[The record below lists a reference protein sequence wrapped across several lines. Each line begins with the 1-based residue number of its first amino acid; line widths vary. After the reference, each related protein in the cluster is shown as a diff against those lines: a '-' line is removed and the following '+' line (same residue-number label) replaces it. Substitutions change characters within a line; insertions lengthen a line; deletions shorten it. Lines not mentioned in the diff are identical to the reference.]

1 MPSAIEVTHVVATN
15 GNLRIR
21 TRGKEVADGVRAS
34 ATGAEGSSM
43 LVEEEVSIFA
53 KVVVP
58 RANTKENP
66 GGIPGEE
73 TQFPGQRPAP
83 ANGSR

>member
-1 MPSAIEVTHVVATN
+1 M
-15 GNLRIR
+15 
-21 TRGKEVADGVRAS
+21 RAS

-58 RANTKENP
+58 RANAKENP
-66 GGIPGEE
+66 GGIPGEK

-83 ANGSR
+83 ANGSREVARRMAIGGTEARPL